1 METTV
6 ESPDPE
12 PGQLHFGLGLCTGL
26 LCEVS
31 FEKAICAIGILI
43 TLLTVRKSWNPS
55 QMPKFYKWGNWSS
68 ENKWFA
74 QNNAASKTLAGLMIL
89 KN

>member
-1 METTV
+1 M

-31 FEKAICAIGILI
+31 FEKVICAIGILI
-43 TLLTVRKSWNPS
+43 TLLTVRKS
-55 QMPKFYKWGNWSS
+55 
-68 ENKWFA
+68 
-74 QNNAASKTLAGLMIL
+74 
-89 KN
+89 